1 MNARPKNVVLASAL
15 AVIGGLVSIAFLATA
30 LMNIDPETSTYTQA
44 ALAMLIAVL
53 FFAFAGQLYPNG
65 STGYL
70 PVVIIGLINVIVIAV
85 TIVVDVDKN
94 MNFGIALF
102 IIAAISVIFVLPA
115 ATEKWIN
122 FDRV

>member
-53 FFAFAGQLYPNG
+53 FFSFAGQLYPNG

-70 PVVIIGLINVIVIAV
+70 PVIIIGLINVIVIAV
-85 TIVVDVDKN
+85 TIVVDVNKN

-102 IIAAISVIFVLPA
+102 ILAAISVIFVLPA